1 MQSIRQRGGELYMEN
16 GRTNQKKTLSAKRM
30 IIPATIAM
38 LLMHLLIILNTVRI
52 NDMGSLIAEATQRS
66 FQLSG
71 ISSGYSQLT
80 DALAGTA
87 MSYVNEGSEEQLG
100 AFFEQLRQLDG
111 NYQAMLRVL
120 NAQAESEHA
129 QRPHLLPHA
138 QAAEGK
144 SPAEYLSDSYSA
156 VMERVQTE
164 KTAMA
169 VSAQAREVELGPY
182 PDLQE
187 ITTPAEL
194 DGIPAGAKIAE
205 AREMLLNPAYQSTRG
220 DVQRNLSIAVST
232 ANNAIAAKIEQYS
245 AQLANFRL
253 IQWILM
259 CFIIVTMLV
268 MITLLFTRLLLP
280 LEKSVD
286 LVQRGEILST
296 EHGFSELRR
305 LASSYDELLTHRN
318 ELENDLRER
327 SYTDALT
334 GLPNR
339 MAYQEYVKNL
349 EKLPEDTSVAVF
361 SMDVDGLKG
370 TNDNRGHRY
379 GDILLRD
386 SAACILKVFGDET
399 GKNVFRIGGDEFAA
413 FWLNCTEEQARRAL
427 DVFHEEQAR
436 YAISISVGYAWV
448 PNVCDEKF
456 QPLFEQADRLMYGD
470 KAAHKK
476 TER

>member
-16 GRTNQKKTLSAKRM
+16 GRTSQKKTLSAKRM

-38 LLMHLLIILNTVRI
+38 LLMHLLIVLNTVRI

-71 ISSGYSQLT
+71 ISSGYSQMT
-80 DALAGTA
+80 DVMAGTA
-87 MSYVNEGSEEQLG
+87 LSYVNEGGEEQLG
-100 AFFEQLRQLDG
+100 TFFETLGQIG
-111 NYQAMLRVL
+111 GSYQAMQQLL
-120 NAQAESEHA
+120 HQEQPEHGLKA
-129 QRPHLLPHA
+129 HLLPHA

-144 SPAEYLSDSYSA
+144 SASEYLQDSYSA
-156 VMERVQTE
+156 VLERAQTE
-164 KTAMA
+164 KTALA
-169 VSAQAREVELGPY
+169 VSAQAREVELSTY
-182 PDLQE
+182 PELQAIE
-187 ITTPAEL
+187 TPAEL
-194 DGIPAGAKIAE
+194 EGIPAGAKIAQ
-205 AREMLLNPAYQSTRG
+205 AREMLLDPEYQSSRAE
-220 DVQRNLSIAVST
+220 VQRNLSIAVSM
-232 ANNAIAAKIEQYS
+232 ANNATAAQIQQYS

-259 CFIIVTMLV
+259 GLIIVTMVV

-280 LEKSVD
+280 LEKSVN
-286 LVQRGEILST
+286 LVQKGELLST

-305 LASSYDELLTHRN
+305 LANSYDELLTHRN

-327 SYTDALT
+327 GYTDALT

-361 SMDVDGLKG
+361 SMDVNGLKG
-370 TNDNRGHRY
+370 TNDKRGHRY

-413 FWLNCTEEQARRAL
+413 FWLNCTQEQARSAL
-427 DVFHEEQAR
+427 EVFREEQTR
-436 YAISISVGYAWV
+436 YAISISVGYAWA
-448 PNVCDEKF
+448 PNVRDEKI
-456 QPLFEQADRLMYGD
+456 QAMAEQADRQMYGD
-470 KAAHKK
+470 KAARKK
-476 TER
+476 TEK